1 MQHEDSSY
9 EHSNYRMIAF
19 NYILADSNA
28 SASILS
34 PIRYQTVITM
44 AIIRKLYS
52 ERAEMRNGL
61 LASNTF

>member
-1 MQHEDSSY
+1 MQHGDSSY
-9 EHSNYRMIAF
+9 EHYNYKMIAF

-28 SASILS
+28 SASIL

-61 LASNTF
+61 LASNAF